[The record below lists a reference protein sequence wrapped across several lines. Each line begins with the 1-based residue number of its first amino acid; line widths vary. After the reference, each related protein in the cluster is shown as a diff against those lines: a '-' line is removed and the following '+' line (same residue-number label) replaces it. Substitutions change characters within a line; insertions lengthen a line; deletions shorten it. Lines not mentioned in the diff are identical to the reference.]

1 MSDFVCDFF
10 TPLIA
15 RSVALQRGYDCVFSS
30 VKNKQGGSSELAPR
44 SGFFHHFQPKEVL
57 VRRWDEKNG
66 DVVAVDA
73 LTEEN
78 LNREENL
85 KNLDPNLGPYPYES
99 YKQWCG
105 LSSHISDDLIRKLQ
119 PKSGRIDSVV
129 NFIPIVDENNRTQ
142 VDKEGLPILD
152 RQEADAFGFSSG

>member
-1 MSDFVCDFF
+1 M
-10 TPLIA
+10 T
-15 RSVALQRGYDCVFSS
+15 
-30 VKNKQGGSSELAPR
+30 
-44 SGFFHHFQPKEVL
+44 
-57 VRRWDEKNG
+57 
-66 DVVAVDA
+66 VDA

-85 KNLDPNLGPYPYES
+85 KNLDSNLGPYPYES

-142 VDKEGLPILD
+142 IDKEGLPILD
-152 RQEADAFGFSSG
+152 RQEADAFGFSSGEIFL